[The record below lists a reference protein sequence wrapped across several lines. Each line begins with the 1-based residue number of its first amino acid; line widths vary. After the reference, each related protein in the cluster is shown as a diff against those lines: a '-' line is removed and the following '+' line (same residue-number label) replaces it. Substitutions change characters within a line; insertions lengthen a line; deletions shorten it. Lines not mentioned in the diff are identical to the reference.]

1 MMTGTVSKRSRSL
14 APSRRPIKKYLNARE
29 EKLDKIGHK
38 SRERLLESL
47 GIAKVE
53 TNEYGQNN

>member
-1 MMTGTVSKRSRSL
+1 MMTGTVSKRSRSM

-38 SRERLLESL
+38 SREKLLESL
-47 GIAKVE
+47 GIASK
-53 TNEYGQNN
+53 N